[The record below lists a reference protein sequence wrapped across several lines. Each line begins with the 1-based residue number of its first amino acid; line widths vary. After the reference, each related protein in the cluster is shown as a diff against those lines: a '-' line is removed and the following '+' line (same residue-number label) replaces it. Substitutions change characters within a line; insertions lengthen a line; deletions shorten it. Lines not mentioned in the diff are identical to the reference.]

1 MDPFQAPEGHRS
13 GFVALAGKPNVGKS
27 TLINR
32 LLKQPIAA
40 VSPRPQMTR
49 RTQLGIL
56 TLPLA
61 QLIFVDTPGLHQPKH
76 KLGEQLNRE
85 AQESLE
91 SADVILVLFNLD
103 APPTE
108 DDEQVAEHL
117 RQIGDTKPYLIAL
130 NKVDLV
136 PPDRSS
142 ERFGTY
148 RSLLPDI
155 PALGISALNG
165 DGIDELVEELIAL
178 LPEGPLLYPED
189 TITLT
194 YERDIAADLIRAAA
208 LEHLR
213 DEVPHSI
220 AIRID
225 SFKERGEH
233 GAYIE
238 ATLFVE
244 RDSQKGIVIGK
255 GGSMLKQI
263 GTHARKAMEDVLDRK
278 VYLELRVKV
287 LSNWRN
293 DPKALQRFGF
303 LGAQDEGS
311 ASSKG
316 PR

>member
-13 GFVALAGKPNVGKS
+13 GFIALAGKPNVGKS

-40 VSPRPQMTR
+40 VSARPQMTR

-61 QLIFVDTPGLHQPKH
+61 QMIFVDTPGLHQPQH
-76 KLGEQLNRE
+76 KLGEQLNLE

-91 SADVILVLFNLD
+91 NADVILAIFDLELT
-103 APPTE
+103 PSKE
-108 DDEQVAEHL
+108 DEQVAEHL
-117 RQIGDTKPYLIAL
+117 RLITDQKPLFIAL
-130 NKVDLV
+130 NKVDRV
-136 PPDRSS
+136 PPDRAS
-142 ERFGTY
+142 ERFGAY
-148 RSLLPDI
+148 RSLLPEVS
-155 PALGISALNG
+155 ALGVSALNG
-165 DGIDELVEELIAL
+165 EGIDELVEELITL
-178 LPEGPLLYPED
+178 LPEGPRLYPED

-213 DEVPHSI
+213 DEVPHAI

-225 SFKERGEH
+225 AFKERGER

-255 GGSMLKQI
+255 GGSMLKRI
-263 GTHARKAMEDVLDRK
+263 GTHARKAMEEILDRK

-287 LSNWRN
+287 LPNWRN
-293 DPKALQRFGF
+293 DPNALQRFGF
-303 LGAQDEGS
+303 IRPPDDS
-311 ASSKG
+311 ASLKG
-316 PR
+316 QL